1 MTEYCLYLWF
11 ILFVENDGK
20 LVLLKTKHK
29 PAPTQLMCL
38 ALGTQWWVF
47 QGEAQLAASP
57 IH

>member
-29 PAPTQLMCL
+29 PAPTQLC
-38 ALGTQWWVF
+38 ALLWEHNGGCSKVK
-47 QGEAQLAASP
+47 QLAASP